1 MSIRAEGVPM
11 PTVIEGAGR
20 GERAFDIYSRL
31 LRERV
36 VFLGSAIDDP
46 VANLVT
52 AQLLYLE
59 AEDPE
64 EDVAVYVYSPG
75 GAATAMFAI
84 YDAMASVQFD
94 VATYC
99 LGQAASAAA
108 VILACGAPGKRFA
121 LPNSR
126 VLIHQP
132 HGGVEGQSDD
142 IEIQAREVA
151 RQRRRME
158 EILAEHT
165 GQPIDRIS
173 ADTDRDFIL
182 GPEEARAYGIVDHIA
197 ARPLRPG
204 RLGSSGPSALDRRR
218 PRTAT

>member
-1 MSIRAEGVPM
+1 MTLRTEATPL
-11 PTVIEGAGR
+11 PTVVERSSR
-20 GERAFDIYSRL
+20 GDRAFDIFSRL

-36 VFLGSAIDDP
+36 IFLGAPIDDA
-46 VANLVT
+46 VANVIT
-52 AQLLYLE
+52 AQLLFLE
-59 AEDPE
+59 AENADA
-64 EDVAVYVYSPG
+64 DIAVYVNSPG

-84 YDAMASVQFD
+84 HDAMVSIRPD

-108 VILACGAPGKRFA
+108 VILASGAPRKRFA

-142 IEIQAREVA
+142 IEIQAREIA

-165 GQPIDRIS
+165 GQSLDRIS
-173 ADTDRDFIL
+173 ADAERDFIL
-182 GPEEARAYGIVDHIA
+182 DPEEALEYGIVDHIVRRALRPPPSAA
-197 ARPLRPG
+197 ARP
-204 RLGSSGPSALDRRR
+204 D
-218 PRTAT
+218 